1 METHIEKAYAKINLF
16 LDILGKRTDGYHD
29 IYTIMQLV
37 TLHDDVEITLTKNQ
51 EINFKMINI
60 GEDIPKE
67 KNIAY
72 IAAQK
77 FYENLDKTY
86 LCIKTRSDITITKN
100 IPMAAGLAGG
110 SADAA
115 AVLRGLNKI
124 YAKPYTNEQLME
136 MAKELGSDVPFC
148 LIGGA
153 KVCKNKGDIALDING
168 LRNFRILIAIDGEK
182 ESTAKQYQK
191 LDEKFNNF
199 IDYPINLQFS
209 ETVNAL
215 TNLEGRR
222 ALTSM
227 YNVFETLYD
236 ENSSV
241 QRVKKLLYENKA
253 RFAMLSGSGPAVFAA
268 FDNIFWLEDAQEILE
283 KEGIKCY
290 QCDLINL
297 DYEYLIPGLKP
308 TAIVF

>member
-37 TLHDDVEITLTKNQ
+37 TLHDDVEIILTKNQ

-241 QRVKKLLYENKA
+241 QRIKKLLYENQA
-253 RFAMLSGSGPAVFAA
+253 RFAMLTGSGPAVFAA

-297 DYEYLIPGLKP
+297 DYEYLIPGRKP

>member
-297 DYEYLIPGLKP
+297 DYEYLILGRKP

>member
-1 METHIEKAYAKINLF
+1 
-16 LDILGKRTDGYHD
+16 
-29 IYTIMQLV
+29 MQLV

-60 GEDIPKE
+60 GEDIPNE

-241 QRVKKLLYENKA
+241 QRIKKLLYENQA
-253 RFAMLSGSGPAVFAA
+253 RFAMLTGSGPAVFAA

-297 DYEYLIPGLKP
+297 DYEYLIPGRKP